1 MSQAKLTNI
10 LPLIREAAK
19 VVIEKVLK
27 ENVEYETF
35 EISGEYSL
43 VYTVQIISGS
53 SALIK

>member
-19 VVIEKVLK
+19 VVIEKELK

-53 SALIK
+53 LALIK